1 MLFFEALIFL
11 AICTIIPD
19 EAVGLGNQ
27 SINNDIIRGNLE
39 EIYLH
44 RPLDYHL
51 ASEPPP
57 VA

>member
-1 MLFFEALIFL
+1 MLFFEALIFP

-51 ASEPPP
+51 ASEPLR
-57 VA
+57 